1 MGWRDLCARHCR
13 QTVLDQARGLK
24 EAHRR
29 KVERIG
35 QRKEK
40 MLCRGTVIVR
50 VGRGR
55 AAAAADG

>member
-1 MGWRDLCARHCR
+1 MGRRDLCARHCR
-13 QTVLDQARGLK
+13 WTILDQAQGLK
-24 EAHRR
+24 EPHRR

-40 MLCRGTVIVR
+40 MLCRRTVVVR

-55 AAAAADG
+55 AAADG